1 MSLQAKLDAYT
12 KQSSQQDNQI
22 RALESA
28 NSLLKE
34 ELNSVKSDNT
44 FLLSM
49 TRQDKLVT
57 KELQQEIDDLHDIH
71 RLENEQVRKK
81 GFLPENDCFFFI

>member
-22 RALESA
+22 HALESA

-57 KELQQEIDDLHDIH
+57 KELQQEIDDLH
-71 RLENEQVRKK
+71 
-81 GFLPENDCFFFI
+81 